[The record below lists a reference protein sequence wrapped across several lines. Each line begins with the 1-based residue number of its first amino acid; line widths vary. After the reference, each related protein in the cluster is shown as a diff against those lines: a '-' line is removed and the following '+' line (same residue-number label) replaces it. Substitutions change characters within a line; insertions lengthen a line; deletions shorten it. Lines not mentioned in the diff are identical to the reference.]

1 MKSRLPKEPAF
12 RDLGS
17 LTPFR
22 RPSGLPYRLA
32 AAAVVAAAVVVS
44 AAEAGEQQDPDDPFA
59 ASAIAAKQ
67 AAAAAIVAA
76 TAVVAATSV
85 AAEQS
90 VAIAAAE
97 EQKQENPDTAVASE
111 TVVILCTPAGIIAS
125 AVGCSQIAHCYCLQ
139 SFFMLYS
146 MRSGMSMFPAK
157 SDQVSIMAK
166 KCH

>member
-32 AAAVVAAAVVVS
+32 AA
-44 AAEAGEQQDPDDPFA
+44 
-59 ASAIAAKQ
+59 
-67 AAAAAIVAA
+67 
-76 TAVVAATSV
+76 AVVAATSV